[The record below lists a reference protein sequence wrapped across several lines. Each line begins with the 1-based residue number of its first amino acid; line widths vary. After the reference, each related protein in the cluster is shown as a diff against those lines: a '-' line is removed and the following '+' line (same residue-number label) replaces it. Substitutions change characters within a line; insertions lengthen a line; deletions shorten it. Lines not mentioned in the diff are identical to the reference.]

1 MPTTYPIATTEQ
13 TTNDVI
19 VFDQE
24 GDWADASS
32 VVWRWSAP
40 GGSGTPWYNLSDVRL
55 RSTKA
60 YGSVVLVAAS
70 GGRTAM
76 LRKSTR
82 QILWQVSTPEDNPH
96 AIERLPGGVIVTA
109 STKPGRL
116 RFYADSTHTKPFRTV
131 GLALAHGVLYD
142 PARKALW
149 AIGDKQL
156 IRYSLSG
163 KGAGTKLAVHS
174 RVTFKG
180 VLRTEDGGVTW
191 TETFRNTDPKAFYD
205 CVTFFDDKH
214 GLAVSD
220 PVDGKYRMLSTR
232 DGGLS
237 WAVLPSDGMPAALD
251 GEASF
256 AASGQ
261 CLVGSGGHDVWLAT
275 GGGAT
280 ARVLHSG
287 DRGLTW
293 TAAGTTVPAGDSAKG
308 VFALAFR
315 DGWHGIAVGG
325 DYRADQASPDAA
337 AVSRDGGAT
346 WTASAQPPPAYRSGV
361 SWLPYAPSSAVA
373 VGPTGSDLST
383 DGGRTWRTFDTGSYD
398 TVRCAADG
406 GCWASGEQR
415 GWVFPRRR
423 PLHVPGA
430 GRRVADR
437 HRSLQRPGTGTGYL
451 SPGVSVDAIDLLA

>member
-1 MPTTYPIATTEQ
+1 MAAMGMMRRVMSIGLCGAALAAVTAFPAQARPAPAPAWEPKET
-13 TTNDVI
+13 
-19 VFDQE
+19 
-24 GDWADASS
+24 G
-32 VVWRWSAP
+32 SAARFR
-40 GGSGTPWYNLSDVRL
+40 GLAAVS
-55 RSTKA
+55 RSTA
-60 YGSVVLVAAS
+60 WAAGSEGTVLRTVDGGRSWQDVSPPGAGDLLFRDIEAFGARRAVVL
-70 GGRTAM
+70 
-76 LRKSTR
+76 
-82 QILWQVSTPEDNPH
+82 
-96 AIERLPGGVIVTA
+96 
-109 STKPGRL
+109 
-116 RFYADSTHTKPFRTV
+116 
-131 GLALAHGVLYD
+131 
-142 PARKALW
+142 
-149 AIGDKQL
+149 AIGE
-156 IRYSLSG
+156 G
-163 KGAGTKLAVHS
+163 EAS
-174 RVTFKG
+174 R

-232 DGGLS
+232 DGGRS

-261 CLVGSGGHDVWLAT
+261 CLVSSGGHDVWLAT

-315 DGWHGIAVGG
+315 DRRHGIAVGG

-337 AVSRDGGAT
+337 AVSGNGGAT

-361 SWLPYAPSSAVA
+361 SWLPYGPSSAVA

-398 TVRCAADG
+398 TVSCAPDG
-406 GCWASGEQR
+406 GCWASGEQ
-415 GWVFPRRR
+415 
-423 PLHVPGA
+423 
-430 GRRVADR
+430 GRIARLGI
-437 HRSLQRPGTGTGYL
+437 S
-451 SPGVSVDAIDLLA
+451 SS